1 MWRCPHCGTPQAET
15 ARCWVCHR
23 SSTACATCQ
32 NFRRSVAAQLG
43 YCGLD
48 RERRPLRGDEIR
60 ACWEASTVSIEV
72 APAGPERR
80 VTPPFHPVDDG
91 TPVRKLEFVE
101 VGAGPV
107 KPSRRSR
114 ASAATAEAETFMPA
128 EAPESVQP
136 GEPRWSLW
144 GDAEV

>member
-1 MWRCPHCGTPQAET
+1 MPMWRCPHCGTPQAET
-15 ARCWVCHR
+15 ARCWVCRR

-60 ACWEASTVSIEV
+60 ACWDASTVQIEV
-72 APAGPERR
+72 DPVNPARP
-80 VTPPFHPVDDG
+80 VPLPLHPADAG

-101 VGAGPV
+101 VNAELV
-107 KPSRRSR
+107 KASRQSR
-114 ASAATAEAETFMPA
+114 ASAPEPVMAPA
-128 EAPESVQP
+128 PSVSLDP